1 MKRYAMTILA
11 YMTTFGLTF
20 TACGSKESGPDA
32 PIDPTPPVSKDITVK
47 VMSYNLWASRPG
59 NLQPQN
65 MIEMAEV
72 IKRADP
78 DLIALQEVDKLTKRN
93 PIDVTKELAERTGMK
108 YYFFAKAMDHNGGEY
123 GEAILSKLPFKET
136 KAYNL
141 GFLPEYPNSEPR
153 AIAMVTVEK
162 EGKEFHFVGTH
173 LDHLEFNGNRDKQA
187 KDIVDIFKTFTK
199 PVILG
204 GDLNSLPDSEAIRIL
219 RGHFTLGCLQN
230 NCAFTFPA
238 TNPNRTIDYL
248 MYAPSSAISV
258 QSYQAYSWAGSAS
271 DHLPV
276 LATFTLK

>member
-1 MKRYAMTILA
+1 MKRYAMTFLA
-11 YMTTFGLTF
+11 YIIAYGLTF
-20 TACGSKESGPDA
+20 TACSSKESGSDGPPA
-32 PIDPTPPVSKDITVK
+32 PNPPASKDVTVK

-72 IKRADP
+72 IKRANP
-78 DLIALQEVDKLTKRN
+78 DLVALQEVDKLTKRN

-108 YYFFAKAMDHNGGEY
+108 YYFFAKAMNHDGGEY

-136 KAYNL
+136 KAYSL
-141 GFLPEYPNSEPR
+141 GFLPEYPKSEMR

-162 EGKEFHFVGTH
+162 EGKEFHFAGTH
-173 LDHLEFNGNRDKQA
+173 LDHEYDANREKQA
-187 KDIVDIFKTFTK
+187 REIVGIFKAFEK

-219 RGHFTLGCLQN
+219 RGHFSWGCLNN

-248 MYAPSSAISV
+248 LYAPTSAVSV

-276 LATFTLK
+276 LATFILK